1 MKSKFQKSIQ
11 TKPRFFR
18 AKFFFIQLGIL
29 SGILLPALVW
39 AAPPQLKISGNRI
52 VEASGGCT
60 VILKGVDV
68 DGLEFSNNDGP
79 SSGGITASINYAINT
94 WKANVIRLPLSQ
106 DRWNT
111 FTWSYRDLVDS
122 IVNLCSENG
131 AYVILD
137 LHWSGEGS
145 PGQATKQ
152 YSMPD
157 SNSTAFWTSV
167 AARYA
172 NNPAVLFD
180 LFNEPFPSSGGTWL
194 NGGTANEGFTTPG
207 FKSLLAT
214 VRAAAGLG
222 TPLSNNSTATA
233 NNVVIVGG
241 LNYCQTFTNLLPG
254 DVLTDTGSGNGILY
268 DAHLYDDNYGI
279 STSSWNTN
287 VGSFASTYAIMVGEF
302 GPGPGGSDTA
312 PDGGI
317 AFDTS
322 FIPWLNGGNQAGI
335 TLSATAWSIGE
346 STSIPVINTSL
357 TSLPFTGTSFH
368 GVSVISWLAA
378 ANGYGCAPTPGGPTY
393 TPTAT
398 PVPASCWQVSN
409 FTEDTFYNNTNGDW
423 FTYDWTTAS
432 NTPVTPAMSTVSCP
446 GGVPCSVIMDNSIA
460 AVAPS
465 SYSAHVTG
473 GWACNGCVTDGGVT
487 TYAGFALATQMNTGY
502 SNLSWVTN
510 ISFYV
515 QSTVAGVTLRFNLNN
530 PHVAVAPLSWMGS
543 LVGGGG
549 TDNQYG
555 FDFNVT
561 TANTWQ
567 YVSVPVTA
575 CECQDWGGGSCP
587 PVIGGVTYSLAQAIT
602 WVSSLQ
608 WETEGAPSTF
618 GFWIDNVCLAG
629 TAPPTATPS
638 VVAATNTFTPTP
650 SPTFTPTRT
659 STGTPTNTLTSTSSF
674 TSTRTATLT
683 PTNTVGNTSTNT
695 PTSSPTATTT
705 STATRTTTASP
716 TNSSTATLTNTV
728 TSTTTFTSTGTTMAT
743 ATNSP
748 TRTPTFTATAS
759 STNTVGNT
767 STATPTF
774 TATNSPTYTMTNSPT
789 KTVTSTV
796 TATSTSTLASTATN
810 TTTNTATGTTTNT
823 ATRTATQTPTN
834 SPTATSTNTLTNT
847 ATNTSTST
855 ATRTVT
861 STTTGTTTST
871 ITQTATNT
879 ATKTATSTTTDT
891 ATPTISDTPTL
902 SPTGTI
908 VTSTPSSTP
917 TKTGTSTATFTATNT
932 GTNTATNTTTMTATK
947 TPTSTT
953 TSTTT
958 NTAINTATSTPT
970 NTLANSATNTATATA
985 TNTLANSATNT
996 PTLTTSNTETKT
1008 TTFTPTNTLA
1018 NSATSTATAT
1028 ATNTLANSATNTP
1041 TLTTSNTETKT
1052 TTFTPTNTLAN
1063 SATTTPTLTAS
1074 NTETKTTTST
1084 PTNTLA
1090 NTATETLTNSP
1101 TFTATVTLTNTPTI
1115 TPTPTPTQVTVQAS
1129 QGSSPP
1135 VDSTQPAGASNV
1147 AVQQVQLTNPG
1158 ANAVTLSSLTLTES
1172 GASPTGI
1179 TSVSL
1184 VDNGTVISTAS
1195 FTGTTAT
1202 FNLSS
1207 LTSNNV
1213 IPASNGAVTYEVV
1226 ATFSTS
1232 APTGTYTFSVTGG
1245 AGNNGQ
1251 AVGFGGLPVPGAVV
1265 TISSATSTPSSTPN
1279 STASLTPTSTLQPS
1293 SIPVVYPNPSTGGP
1307 VTVSAT
1313 LSQASDTLSVQIF
1326 TVAFRDVQD
1335 NTVSTSS
1342 PGVTASVS
1350 GSTTAK
1356 TWHIPLALN
1365 DKSGAPLASGLYYVV
1380 ISNHN
1385 GYHSVVKLLLLR

>member
-1 MKSKFQKSIQ
+1 MLVSISVAYSAPLINDPSASTITCPFPHNIRYTYGLQ
-11 TKPRFFR
+11 PSRYSQAQYAAAVSQFYVSWYNAFVTGTGASTRVWWPDAGSGGGSNYETVSEGIGYGMLIAVQMADKTLFDGLDGYRKAHLDGNGLMNWTCAGPTGATCSGNNATDADQDMCMSLYMAANQWNNATYTTEAASMAASLIAKDFSGNVVTGGDNNTGVVYPDYCSPGWYRCFETKTGNTAWTNVVTWVYNTLCPALESQWTHGYVPNEINNDGTFHSPIALGTEGANNHGYDASRWGWRMGTDYLWNGSNQGPISMFAR
-18 AKFFFIQLGIL
+18 TMQAGVTANGYLNYIQEYFNATDGNTAVKAGTDGATSPCSHLQIG
-29 SGILLPALVW
+29 PALVGCM
-39 AAPPQLKISGNRI
+39 AGLPNNPVNQAFVDDTYDELARRLMANTGCVTLEYFQDTLGLMCLMVGTGNFPNM
-52 VEASGGCT
+52 ACGGCT
-60 VILKGVDV
+60 ANTPPATPTPMPCFMLD
-68 DGLEFSNNDGP
+68 DLEDDNLINSTNGFWFTFSYASLNNTPVNPTPTRAIVSGP
-79 SSGGITASINYAINT
+79 SYILQSPGAAGTNWDASVTGFWMDNGLSTPATYGGFAIATALNAPYNNLLNLTVGGAGPCSLVDINFYIKSTAPMT
-94 WKANVIRLPLSQ
+94 IRL
-106 DRWNT
+106 N
-111 FTWSYRDLVDS
+111 FY
-122 IVNLCSENG
+122 
-131 AYVILD
+131 
-137 LHWSGEGS
+137 
-145 PGQATKQ
+145 
-152 YSMPD
+152 
-157 SNSTAFWTSV
+157 
-167 AARYA
+167 
-172 NNPAVLFD
+172 NPALD
-180 LFNEPFPSSGGTWL
+180 P
-194 NGGTANEGFTTPG
+194 A
-207 FKSLLAT
+207 
-214 VRAAAGLG
+214 
-222 TPLSNNSTATA
+222 
-233 NNVVIVGG
+233 
-241 LNYCQTFTNLLPG
+241 
-254 DVLTDTGSGNGILY
+254 
-268 DAHLYDDNYGI
+268 
-279 STSSWNTN
+279 
-287 VGSFASTYAIMVGEF
+287 
-302 GPGPGGSDTA
+302 
-312 PDGGI
+312 
-317 AFDTS
+317 
-322 FIPWLNGGNQAGI
+322 NGGN
-335 TLSATAWSIGE
+335 
-346 STSIPVINTSL
+346 
-357 TSLPFTGTSFH
+357 
-368 GVSVISWLAA
+368 
-378 ANGYGCAPTPGGPTY
+378 ANQFGY
-393 TPTAT
+393 
-398 PVPASCWQVSN
+398 
-409 FTEDTFYNNTNGDW
+409 TF
-423 FTYDWTTAS
+423 
-432 NTPVTPAMSTVSCP
+432 PVTT
-446 GGVPCSVIMDNSIA
+446 
-460 AVAPS
+460 
-465 SYSAHVTG
+465 
-473 GWACNGCVTDGGVT
+473 
-487 TYAGFALATQMNTGY
+487 
-502 SNLSWVTN
+502 
-510 ISFYV
+510 
-515 QSTVAGVTLRFNLNN
+515 
-530 PHVAVAPLSWMGS
+530 
-543 LVGGGG
+543 
-549 TDNQYG
+549 
-555 FDFNVT
+555 
-561 TANTWQ
+561 TWQ
-567 YVSVPVTA
+567 AVTVTYN
-575 CECQDWGGGSCP
+575 EIMCQDWNSAGFCYGLASNGSVSLTRDQALTNVTSVQWDTAGNPATLGYSVDQVCMHFAKISNGYYT
-587 PVIGGVTYSLAQAIT
+587 PVII
-602 WVSSLQ
+602 
-608 WETEGAPSTF
+608 
-618 GFWIDNVCLAG
+618 N
-629 TAPPTATPS
+629 TATPS
-638 VVAATNTFTPTP
+638 VVPGTPTGTPTSSATRTPTGTPSSTATNTVVNTPTLTPTGTLTKTATSSPSSTATFTPT
-650 SPTFTPTRT
+650 T
-659 STGTPTNTLTSTSSF
+659 
-674 TSTRTATLT
+674 
-683 PTNTVGNTSTNT
+683 
-695 PTSSPTATTT
+695 
-705 STATRTTTASP
+705 
-716 TNSSTATLTNTV
+716 
-728 TSTTTFTSTGTTMAT
+728 T

-748 TRTPTFTATAS
+748 TRTPTFTVTAS
-759 STNTVGNT
+759 PTNTVGNT
-767 STATPTF
+767 ATVTATYT
-774 TATNSPTYTMTNSPT
+774 TTNSPTNTTTNSPT

-796 TATSTSTLASTATN
+796 TSTSTSTLASTATN
-810 TTTNTATGTTTNT
+810 TTTSTATGTTSNT
-823 ATRTATQTPTN
+823 ATRTATPSPTN
-834 SPTATSTNTLTNT
+834 SPTATPTNSLTNT
-847 ATNTSTST
+847 ATNTATST

-871 ITQTATNT
+871 ITETATNT
-879 ATKTATSTTTDT
+879 ATKTATSTTTNT
-891 ATPTISDTPTL
+891 ATATISDTPTL
-902 SPTGTI
+902 SPTGT
-908 VTSTPSSTP
+908 VLTSTPSSTP
-917 TKTGTSTATFTATNT
+917 TMTGTSTATFTATKT
-932 GTNTATNTTTMTATK
+932 GTNTVTNTTTVTATNTPTNTTTMTATK

-1041 TLTTSNTETKT
+1041 TLTT
-1052 TTFTPTNTLAN
+1052 
-1063 SATTTPTLTAS
+1063 S